1 MERTNDP
8 AWPNLFTGIAP
19 LPVKRLGH
27 DSRVPNPN
35 PDCLDL
41 YEILT
46 AYQKD
51 IECNRTSK
59 LKQRTKY
66 TS

>member
-1 MERTNDP
+1 MEITNDP

-35 PDCLDL
+35 PECLDL
-41 YEILT
+41 YEIL
-46 AYQKD
+46 AEYQKD
-51 IECNRTSK
+51 I
-59 LKQRTKY
+59 
-66 TS
+66 